1 MTQMNNGEQAKTVEM
16 IQTDKQQVSACLSD
30 AEKHEINHLLEHYPD
45 PGGAIIDSL
54 KIVQKYQ
61 GWVSD
66 VAISALAEHM
76 NLPLANLES
85 VATFYNLIFRQKV
98 GTTLVHPCNGISCLL
113 MGYKSVHQS
122 LKQQLNIV
130 DGQTCPKTDITLISL
145 PCLGACDKAPV
156 MFVRQS
162 NLSTKAETDS
172 LFENIKPEAIE
183 GILSQLA
190 EHQPQGESQP

>member
-1 MTQMNNGEQAKTVEM
+1 MNQMNNGEQAKTVEM
-16 IQTDKQQVSACLSD
+16 IQTDKQQVSTCLSD

-66 VAISALAEHM
+66 TAISALAQHM

-98 GTTLVHPCNGISCLL
+98 GKTLVHPCNGISCLL

-122 LKQQLNIV
+122 LKQQLNIN

-162 NLSTKAETDS
+162 NRSAKAETDS
-172 LFENIKPEAIE
+172 LFENLKPEAIK
-183 GILSQLA
+183 GILSQLTDNSLPGDTQ
-190 EHQPQGESQP
+190 E